1 VNTGLTPASLSPAQ
15 PDALGEL
22 VHSLS
27 QPLTTLR
34 CALELSVGQS
44 PEQQEEAVAAAL
56 EQTDRLMR
64 AVRLMQKY
72 LESERT
78 PAARE

>member
-1 VNTGLTPASLSPAQ
+1 MGITPASTSAGQ
-15 PDALGEL
+15 PDTLGEL

-34 CALELSVGQS
+34 CALELSIGQS
-44 PEQQEEAVAAAL
+44 SEQQEEAVAAAL

-64 AVRLMQKY
+64 AGRLMQKY

-78 PAARE
+78 STPRE